1 MKMKNIFLRNQNKM
15 SAIKL
20 GFIFGTVMMTTTTF
34 AQYDCNSL
42 GLKDCPSPL
51 DKNLPA
57 AHDML
62 SWSQNDRIIGFR
74 NTYRL
79 YDGSVFR
86 PDRKNTL
93 TLPKSKSNL
102 NNNTISYSINNKKYD
117 LNQYLKNQN
126 VTGLIILK
134 DGKVALEYYGHG
146 NTPTTLWTSRSIGKS
161 VVSTLVGIAI
171 QQEKI
176 DSVDDPIIKYL
187 PDLQGTAWQHVTL
200 KQILQHTSGVEWNE
214 DYTDPVSDFAHMTYC
229 EAKINPDE
237 CVYQL
242 VKNVKAKNKP
252 GEVWSYNTGGAWL
265 VGKVLEAA
273 TGQNIAAYLQDNL
286 WKKAGMER
294 EGVWHSY
301 QRDVT
306 DMGGHGFNAT
316 LRDYA
321 RFALFVSREGKL
333 SNGQKLLPDHW
344 LADSSNW
351 TQARNSVTPEY
362 PKGQYGYQWWNYHP
376 TSGTPLSS
384 KNMDATF
391 WGRGIF
397 GQRMA
402 FNPKNNIVMVQWSA
416 WDSARPS
423 AEIENENALFFN
435 AVTNYLNQ

>member
-1 MKMKNIFLRNQNKM
+1 M

-51 DKNLPA
+51 DKNLPT

-134 DGKVALEYYGHG
+134 DGKIALEYYGHG

-402 FNPKNNIVMVQWSA
+402 INPKNNIVMVQWSA

>member
-1 MKMKNIFLRNQNKM
+1 MKNIFLRNQNKM

-93 TLPKSKSNL
+93 TLPKSKSSL

-134 DGKVALEYYGHG
+134 DGKIALEYYGHG

-273 TGQNIAAYLQDNL
+273 TGQNIAAYLQNNL

-402 FNPKNNIVMVQWSA
+402 INPKNNIVMVQWSA

>member
-1 MKMKNIFLRNQNKM
+1 MKNIFLRNQNKM

-74 NTYRL
+74 NTYQL

-402 FNPKNNIVMVQWSA
+402 INPKNNIVMVQWSA

>member
-1 MKMKNIFLRNQNKM
+1 MKNIFLRNQNKM

-74 NTYRL
+74 NTYQL

-242 VKNVKAKNKP
+242 VKNVKAQNKP

-402 FNPKNNIVMVQWSA
+402 INPKNNIVMVQWSA

>member
-1 MKMKNIFLRNQNKM
+1 MKSM
-15 SAIKL
+15 KL
-20 GFIFGTVMMTTTTF
+20 GMIFGALLISQGTL
-34 AQYDCNSL
+34 AQYDCKSL
-42 GLKDCPSPL
+42 GMTECPSPM
-51 DKNLPA
+51 DTKLPS

-62 SWSQNDRIIGFR
+62 TWSPSDRVVGFR

-86 PDRKNTL
+86 PDPKNI
-93 TLPKSKSNL
+93 LPLQNSSIQITDKD
-102 NNNTISYSINNKKYD
+102 ISYTVHNKNYH
-117 LNQYLKNQN
+117 LNDYLKSQN
-126 VTGLIILK
+126 ATGLIVLK
-134 DGKVALEYYGHG
+134 DGKVVLEYYGQG

-171 QQEKI
+171 KQGKI
-176 DSVDDPIIKYL
+176 HSVDDPIIKYL
-187 PDLQGTAWQHVTL
+187 PDLKGTAWQNVTL
-200 KQILQHTSGVEWNE
+200 KQILQHASGVEWNE
-214 DYTDPVSDFAHMTYC
+214 DYADPNSDFAHMTYC
-229 EAKINPDE
+229 EAQANPND
-237 CVYQL
+237 CVYKL
-242 VKNVKAKNKP
+242 VKNVKAKYKP

-273 TGQNIAAYLQDNL
+273 TGQNIAHYLQENI
-286 WKKAGMER
+286 WKKVGMER

-301 QRDVT
+301 QRNVT

-321 RFALFVSREGKL
+321 RFALFVSKEGRL
-333 SNGQKLLPDHW
+333 ANGEKMLPDHW
-344 LADSSNW
+344 LNDLSHW
-351 TQARNSVTPEY
+351 TTAKNSVTPDY

-376 TSGTPLSS
+376 TSGAPLHS

-402 FNPKNNIVMVQWSA
+402 INPKNNIIMMQWST

-435 AVTNYLNQ
+435 AVSNYLTK

>member
-1 MKMKNIFLRNQNKM
+1 MKNIFLRNQNKM

-134 DGKVALEYYGHG
+134 DGKIALEYYGHG

-161 VVSTLVGIAI
+161 VVSTLIGIAI

-301 QRDVT
+301 QRDVA

-402 FNPKNNIVMVQWSA
+402 INPKNNIVMVQWSA

>member
-1 MKMKNIFLRNQNKM
+1 M

-74 NTYRL
+74 NTYQL

-402 FNPKNNIVMVQWSA
+402 INPKNNIVMVQWSA

>member
-1 MKMKNIFLRNQNKM
+1 MKLMKTGI
-15 SAIKL
+15 IL
-20 GFIFGTVMMTTTTF
+20 GTLFMTSHTF
-34 AQYDCNSL
+34 AQYDCKSL
-42 GLKDCPSPL
+42 GLKDWPSPV
-51 DKNLPA
+51 DAQLPP

-62 SWSQNDRIIGFR
+62 SWTAADRIVGFR

-86 PDRKNTL
+86 PDSKHIL
-93 TLPKSKSNL
+93 ALPKSDLYIKE
-102 NNNTISYSINNKKYD
+102 NTISYSVNNKKYKLD
-117 LNQYLKNQN
+117 AYLKNQN

-134 DGKVALEYYGHG
+134 DGKIALEYYGHG

-161 VVSTLVGIAI
+161 VVSTLIGIAI
-171 QQEKI
+171 KQGKI
-176 DSVDDPIIKYL
+176 HSIDDPIIKYL

-200 KQILQHTSGVEWNE
+200 KQLLQHASGVEWNE
-214 DYTDPVSDFAHMTYC
+214 DYTDPDSDFAHMTYC
-229 EAKINPDE
+229 EAQAQPDP

-242 VKNVKAKNKP
+242 VKNVKAKYKP

-273 TGQNIAAYLQDNL
+273 TGQNIAGYLQDNL

-301 QRDVT
+301 QRNVT

-321 RFALFVSREGKL
+321 RFALFVSQEGRL
-333 SNGQKLLPDHW
+333 SNGEKLLPDQW
-344 LADSSNW
+344 LKDLSHW

-402 FNPKNNIVMVQWSA
+402 INPKNNIVMVQWSA